1 MESIE
6 GMKKL
11 LREMSE
17 MGSKKKSHKKHYP
30 YEAKESKKY
39 RGFREDDENE
49 GSDEEYVGTN
59 KKFKKDDEEHKYKHK
74 RSRVFED
81 DEDDDSELFE
91 DLEDK
96 FIDAMESLKEECPEM
111 YHIIKFKLYEMINGP
126 HFTKDLCEEALECVM
141 EDYKAKEAE
150 FEYEESKQ
158 VAKKFGVEF
167 EDFNEHD
174 WHYALNICYHLFKDL
189 CKDDIQMCAKL
200 TYLWLRDKAIP
211 EGKAFYHYMKHLKHK
226 HKEDRD

>member
-1 MESIE
+1 
-6 GMKKL
+6 
-11 LREMSE
+11 
-17 MGSKKKSHKKHYP
+17 
-30 YEAKESKKY
+30 
-39 RGFREDDENE
+39 
-49 GSDEEYVGTN
+49 
-59 KKFKKDDEEHKYKHK
+59 
-74 RSRVFED
+74 
-81 DEDDDSELFE
+81 
-91 DLEDK
+91 
-96 FIDAMESLKEECPEM
+96 MESLKEECPEM
-111 YHIIKFKLYEMINGP
+111 YHIIKFKFYEMINGP
-126 HFTKDLCEEALECVM
+126 HFTKDLCEEALECVI
-141 EDYKAKEAE
+141 EDYKVKEAE

>member
-1 MESIE
+1 MEEIINKLESIISNIFNITIE
-6 GMKKL
+6 ELRDNRKL
-11 LREMSE
+11 R
-17 MGSKKKSHKKHYP
+17 SHTDARSILFYFLHVKL
-30 YEAKESKKY
+30 
-39 RGFREDDENE
+39 
-49 GSDEEYVGTN
+49 GTN
-59 KKFKKDDEEHKYKHK
+59 KKFKKDEEEYKYKHK
-74 RSRVFED
+74 RSRLFED

-91 DLEDK
+91 GLEDK
-96 FIDAMESLKEECPEM
+96 FIDTMESLKEECPEM

-126 HFTKDLCEEALECVM
+126 HFTKDLCEEALECVI
-141 EDYKAKEAE
+141 EDYKVKEAE

-167 EDFNEHD
+167 EDFNEYD
-174 WHYALNICYHLFKDL
+174 WHYALNICYHLFKDI

-200 TYLWLRDKAIP
+200 TYLWLCDKAIP

>member
-1 MESIE
+1 MHVKYGISFYR
-6 GMKKL
+6 L
-11 LREMSE
+11 
-17 MGSKKKSHKKHYP
+17 SKIYNKHHSTIIS
-30 YEAKESKKY
+30 AVNKC
-39 RGFREDDENE
+39 
-49 GSDEEYVGTN
+49 EY
-59 KKFKKDDEEHKYKHK
+59 
-74 RSRVFED
+74 
-81 DEDDDSELFE
+81 
-91 DLEDK
+91 
-96 FIDAMESLKEECPEM
+96 LKN
-111 YHIIKFKLYEMINGP
+111 Y
-126 HFTKDLCEEALECVM
+126 D
-141 EDYKAKEAE
+141 
-150 FEYEESKQ
+150 EESKQ